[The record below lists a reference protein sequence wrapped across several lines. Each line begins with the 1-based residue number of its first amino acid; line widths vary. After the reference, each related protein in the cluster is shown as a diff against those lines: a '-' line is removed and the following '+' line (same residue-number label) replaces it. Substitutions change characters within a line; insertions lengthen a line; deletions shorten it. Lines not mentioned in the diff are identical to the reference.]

1 VTDRFV
7 DFSPDPPDHAP
18 ETFRADLP
26 RRRLR
31 LSRGVRMAIVAAVT
45 GVLLV
50 VLAGAWLKLDWLA
63 GLPAVPAT
71 DALWSFNRAP
81 GVTFLDRN
89 GVKIAVRG
97 PRNGRR
103 VRLSELPAY
112 VPRAFLAAEDRRFY
126 RHGPVDWYGAA
137 RAAFADARAGA
148 IVQGGSTLTQQLA
161 KTLFLRPDQTL
172 RRKAQE
178 AALAVKLSRRMS
190 KDQILEL
197 YLNRVFF
204 GSSAYGVEAA
214 AETYFGKPASALTL
228 PEAAL
233 LAALPKAPSSL
244 SPTTNMPA
252 ALARSHLVLRQMADE
267 GWISRAD
274 EQRALRS
281 PPALAL
287 GPPEDDDFGYV
298 LDWAQTQAAQLA
310 KGQAPDLVVTL
321 SVDHDLQISASQ
333 IVQRVMETQ
342 GRAAG
347 AGEAAL
353 VALGPDGAIRAL
365 VGGVDHRFNRYNRAV
380 QASRQPGS
388 AFKPFVYAAA
398 LEAGIKPTDIRK
410 DEPVRFGPWSPENY
424 GGGYSGPVTVEDAL
438 VKSINT
444 VAVRLTRETGPDKV
458 ATLASRFGVSGLPS
472 RPDLSLALGAYETT
486 LLDLTGAYQVF
497 QQDGRREAPYL
508 ISMITNSAGQPLY
521 VRAPLPS
528 DQVYDPARAA
538 QMVRMMKEVVRRG
551 TGTHAAFGR
560 PAAGKTGTTQ
570 SWRDAWF
577 VGFTPDWVCGVWVG
591 NDDNRPMNRV
601 AGGDLPAEV
610 WRRFMLAA
618 HQNLPVRDFAFL
630 GAPQPQEVRAA
641 PAATPAGNRAAFYR
655 GLSEDFAQAAAGEP
669 TVVAPQ

>member
-7 DFSPDPPDHAP
+7 DFSPDPP

-26 RRRLR
+26 RRRRR
-31 LSRGVRMAIVAAVT
+31 LSRRARLAIVAAVC
-45 GVLLV
+45 GFLLL
-50 VLAGAWLKLDWLA
+50 VLAGAWLKLVWLSD
-63 GLPAVPAT
+63 LPAVPAN
-71 DALWSFNRAP
+71 DELWSYNRAP

-126 RHGPVDWYGAA
+126 RHGAVDWVGVA
-137 RAAFADARAGA
+137 RAAFADARAGTV
-148 IVQGGSTLTQQLA
+148 VQGGSTLTQQLA
-161 KTLFLRPDQTL
+161 KTLFLKPDQTL

-178 AALAVKLSRRMS
+178 AALAVELSKRMS
-190 KDQILEL
+190 RDQILEL

-214 AETYFGKPASALTL
+214 AETYFGKPARALSL

-244 SPTTNMPA
+244 SPATNMPA
-252 ALARSHLVLRQMADE
+252 ALARSRLVLRRMAEE
-267 GWISRAD
+267 GWISPTDA
-274 EQRALRS
+274 QRALNS
-281 PPALAL
+281 PPQLAPE
-287 GPPEDDDFGYV
+287 PPEDDDFGYV

-310 KGQAPDLVVTL
+310 QGRAPDLVVTL
-321 SVDHDLQISASQ
+321 TIDHDLQTTASQ

-353 VALGPDGAIRAL
+353 VALGPDGSIEAL
-365 VGGVDHRFNRYNRAV
+365 VGGVDHHFSRYDRAI
-380 QASRQPGS
+380 QAERQPGS

-398 LEAGIKPTDIRK
+398 LEAGVKPTDIRK
-410 DEPVRFGPWSPENY
+410 DTPVRFGPWSPENY

-438 VKSINT
+438 AKSINT
-444 VAVRLTRETGPDKV
+444 VAVRLAREAGPGKV
-458 ATLASRFGVSGLPS
+458 AALAERFGVSGLPPS
-472 RPDLSLALGAYETT
+472 PDLSLALGTYGTR

-497 QQDGRREAPYL
+497 QQDGRLQTPYL
-508 ISMITNSAGQPLY
+508 ISMITTSAGQPVY
-521 VRAPLPS
+521 VRNAPPAE
-528 DQVYDPARAA
+528 QVYDPARAA
-538 QMVRMMKEVVRRG
+538 EMVRMMKGVIQRG
-551 TGTHAAFGR
+551 TGTRAAFGR

-570 SWRDAWF
+570 GWRDAWF
-577 VGFTPDWVCGVWVG
+577 VGFTPDWACGVWVG
-591 NDDNRPMNRV
+591 NDDDTPMKRV
-601 AGGDLPAEV
+601 TGGDLPAEI

-618 HQNLPVRDFAFL
+618 HESLPVRDFPFL
-630 GAPQPQEVRAA
+630 GASRPEA
-641 PAATPAGNRAAFYR
+641 PAAAPPSPAQSRAAFYR
-655 GLSEDFAQAAAGEP
+655 GLEQDFAHAAAGE
-669 TVVAPQ
+669 APAEASQ